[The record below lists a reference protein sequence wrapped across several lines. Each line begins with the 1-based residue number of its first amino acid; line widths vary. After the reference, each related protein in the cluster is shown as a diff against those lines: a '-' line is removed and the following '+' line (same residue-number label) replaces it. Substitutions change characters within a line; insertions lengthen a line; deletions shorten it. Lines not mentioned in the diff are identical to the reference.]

1 MSCASEAKIKKKTT
15 RPTGRRKELMNEFCK
30 YMQVVRL
37 AVFSIADSVLAVLE
51 QCQNKKSKKKKYT
64 GTLKEKGPDLEE
76 TGQLLLSSPH
86 EA

>member
-1 MSCASEAKIKKKTT
+1 
-15 RPTGRRKELMNEFCK
+15 MNGFCK

-51 QCQNKKSKKKKYT
+51 QSQNKKSKIKKYT
-64 GTLKEKGPDLEE
+64 GTLKEKEPDLAE

>member
-1 MSCASEAKIKKKTT
+1 
-15 RPTGRRKELMNEFCK
+15 
-30 YMQVVRL
+30 MQGVRL

-51 QCQNKKSKKKKYT
+51 QSQKKSKIKKYT
-64 GTLKEKGPDLEE
+64 GTLEEKEPDLAE

>member
-1 MSCASEAKIKKKTT
+1 
-15 RPTGRRKELMNEFCK
+15 
-30 YMQVVRL
+30 MQGVRL

-51 QCQNKKSKKKKYT
+51 QSQNKKSKIKKYT
-64 GTLKEKGPDLEE
+64 GTLEEKEPDLAE